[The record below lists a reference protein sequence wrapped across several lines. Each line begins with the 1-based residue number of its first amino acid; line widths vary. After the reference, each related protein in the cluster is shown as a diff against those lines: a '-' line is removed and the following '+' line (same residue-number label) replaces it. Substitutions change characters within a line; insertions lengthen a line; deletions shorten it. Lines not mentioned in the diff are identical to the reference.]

1 MLRSFQ
7 SYLAS
12 IFDRDRT
19 IEPVPET
26 VPETL
31 PETLPAATAA
41 VAPKDQQKFEKN
53 KIRVLK
59 LLNVYYEYHESIQ
72 EIQRPLLMI
81 FDGIIMSMQLM
92 DVTSMG
98 WMGEG

>member
-26 VPETL
+26 V

-59 LLNVYYEYHESIQ
+59 LLNVYHEYHESIQ